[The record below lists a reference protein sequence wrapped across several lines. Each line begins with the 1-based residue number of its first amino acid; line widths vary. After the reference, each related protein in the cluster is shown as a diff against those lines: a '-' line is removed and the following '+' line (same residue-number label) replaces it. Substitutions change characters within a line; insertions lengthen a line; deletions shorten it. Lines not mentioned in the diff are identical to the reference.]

1 MDDATPQELKVDQA
15 EYVARLL
22 NRVKAQKVAI
32 DYWHSEADYLAGVLD
47 KVRAELQKE
56 QER

>member
-1 MDDATPQELKVDQA
+1 MDDTTPQELKVDQA

-22 NRVKAQKVAI
+22 NRVKAQEVAI
-32 DYWHSEADYLAGVLD
+32 DYWHNEADYLAGVLD
-47 KVRAELQKE
+47 KVRAELRKE

>member
-1 MDDATPQELKVDQA
+1 MDDTTPQELKVDQA

-22 NRVKAQKVAI
+22 NRVEAQEVTI
-32 DYWHSEADYLAGVLD
+32 DYWHSEADYLADVLD
-47 KVRAELQKE
+47 KVRVELRKE